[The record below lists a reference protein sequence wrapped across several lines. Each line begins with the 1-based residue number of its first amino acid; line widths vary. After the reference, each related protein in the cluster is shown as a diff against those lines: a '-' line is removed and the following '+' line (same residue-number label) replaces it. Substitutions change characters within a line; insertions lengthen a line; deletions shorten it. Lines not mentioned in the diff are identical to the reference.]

1 VPQQDARDMTAGEI
15 ATVYGILSRSYLELA
30 KYLRPSTKRC
40 MLADLKYY
48 EKEFN
53 RGKS

>member
-1 VPQQDARDMTAGEI
+1 MPQQGVPVMTRGEI
-15 ATVYGILSRSYLELA
+15 VTAYEEMSRAFLTIG
-30 KYLRPSTKRC
+30 KYLRPSTKRSFI
-40 MLADLKYY
+40 ADLKYY